1 VAHCEPGR
9 VWVVRCVPTN
19 RGLTRSPAAALWAE
33 LDTAN
38 NALADALG
46 ALSEKHAIDPPAYDA
61 LIARLAAV
69 PAAQWPADAT
79 ALLAAHAA
87 ALRIRAGMRTLS
99 ARAGVPVEP
108 AAQSALLDA
117 CAALPGVLG
126 GGVPGAGGYDALW
139 VLVLGDAPSAAV
151 ERTWAG
157 WTEMRVAPLLAGE
170 AVEAGCRVEDVGVVR
185 GLKEAIGF

>member
-1 VAHCEPGR
+1 M
-9 VWVVRCVPTN
+9 N
-19 RGLTRSPAAALWAE
+19 RELTRCAAAALWAE

-46 ALSEKHAIDPPAYDA
+46 ALSERHAIDPPAYDA

-117 CAALPGVLG
+117 CG

-139 VLVLGDAPSAAV
+139 VLVLGDAPAAAV

-170 AVEAGCRVEDVGVVR
+170 AVEAGCRVEDVSVVR